1 MLFVC
6 DMEQIETKTVRE
18 LIAELQKLDQDKH
31 IWQIYDYFSAWP
43 ASINVVDAHI
53 AECAEDEGVKE
64 GDYAFI
70 CG

>member
-1 MLFVC
+1 MDNEYL
-6 DMEQIETKTVRE
+6 TVRE

-31 IWQIYDYFSAWP
+31 IWQIYDSSLACP
-43 ASINVVDAHI
+43 ACVEVVDKDA
-53 AECAEDEGVKE
+53 AECVSDRGVKE

>member
-1 MLFVC
+1 MLIVC

-18 LIAELQKLDQDKH
+18 LIAELQKLDQDKP
-31 IWQIYDYFSAWP
+31 IWQIYDGFFAYP
-43 ASINVVDAHI
+43 AKVKVVDEHA
-53 AECAEDEGVKE
+53 AECASSDGVKE